1 MFCVPGRGLMLQV
14 VFGGELQEKG
24 CNFELK
30 VNSAED
36 LNRYGSCP
44 AFRTRK
50 PNWFNACVLYA
61 SSLHVLHHRVQVH
74 VHAAV

>member
-1 MFCVPGRGLMLQV
+1 MLQV

-36 LNRYGSCP
+36 LNRSGVRVFF
-44 AFRTRK
+44 ARGNRT
-50 PNWFNACVLYA
+50 NSQYI
-61 SSLHVLHHRVQVH
+61 LHAMSV
-74 VHAAV
+74 